1 MNISCPKCRSTFS
14 FSPNGA
20 SAESAEVQCPA
31 CGHAYQLAISAQEEE
46 SPPEWDLGKAWTP
59 EPRIEEGNDRSPDR
73 LMPQRESSPES
84 ILNRVF
90 GYPSFRENQKAII
103 DTLLAGRDVFALMP
117 TGSGKSLC
125 FQIPAIIRSGVGV
138 VVSPLIALM
147 QDQVTDLRQYGVRAH
162 FLNSSLSAEE
172 AARVDAIATGGDC
185 DLLYVA
191 PERLLTDRF
200 QRLLAN
206 MKLALFAIDEAHCVS
221 QWGHDFRPEY
231 LQIADVTRRFPGV
244 PRIALTATA
253 DPTTRREIVDKLYLA
268 DAVRFVA
275 SFDRPNIF
283 YRVQIKQNDKQQLLT
298 VLRERH
304 DGHAGI
310 VYVRTR
316 KRADTIARWLEDK
329 GISALPYHAGL
340 DADVRRRNQQRFLME
355 DGLLMVATVAFGMGI
370 DKPDIRVVIH
380 LDLPSSM
387 EAYYQETGRAGRDG
401 QPAEA
406 WLFYSL
412 ADVVAMRNLQNLS
425 TGNEAFK
432 SVQQRKFG
440 AFLGFCESPEC
451 RRKGV
456 LSYFGESYAPPCN
469 CCDCCIEPVDTWD
482 GTIAAQ
488 KALSCVYR
496 TGQRFGAV
504 YLIDVLTGRATERME
519 RFGHHR
525 IKTFGAGQ
533 ELEPKQWHS
542 VYRQLLAAGY
552 LDTDLAARSGLR
564 LNENS
569 WKILRDGQSVFFR
582 KDPVPVKPTSSKQ
595 GLTKISVQ
603 LEDADSIALWE
614 SLRQLRLDLSKAMNV
629 PPYVIFHDK
638 TLKEMLVR
646 RPVTRDDLL
655 GISGIGHSKMERFG
669 DDFLK
674 VIAQSAEGKASP
686 AED

>member
-1 MNISCPKCRSTFS
+1 M
-14 FSPNGA
+14 
-20 SAESAEVQCPA
+20 A
-31 CGHAYQLAISAQEEE
+31 CGHTYLLAISALEEE
-46 SPPEWDLGKAWTP
+46 GLPEWDPGEDEPP
-59 EPRIEEGNDRSPDR
+59 EPWVEDGDDRPPDR
-73 LMPQRESSPES
+73 FIPQRETNPES

-103 DTLLAGRDVFALMP
+103 DTLVAGRDVFALMP

-172 AARVDAIATGGDC
+172 AARVEGIAAAGDC
-185 DLLYVA
+185 DILYVA
-191 PERLLTDRF
+191 PERLLADRF
-200 QRLLAN
+200 RRLLATMN
-206 MKLALFAIDEAHCVS
+206 LALFAIDEAHCVS

-231 LQIADVTRRFPGV
+231 LQIAEVTRRFPGV

-283 YRVQIKQNDKQQLLT
+283 YRVQIKQNDKHQLLA

-316 KRADTIARWLEDK
+316 KRADTIARWIADK

-340 DADVRRRNQQRFLME
+340 DAEVRRRNQQRFLME
-355 DGLLMVATVAFGMGI
+355 DGLVMVATVAFGMGI
-370 DKPDIRVVIH
+370 DKPDIRVVAH

-412 ADVVAMRNLQNLS
+412 ADVVAMRSLQSLS
-425 TGNEAFK
+425 NGSEAFK
-432 SVQQRKFG
+432 SVQQRKLG

-451 RRKGV
+451 RRKG
-456 LSYFGESYAPPCN
+456 LLAYFGEPYAPPCN
-469 CCDCCIEPVDTWD
+469 CCDNCTEPVDTWD

-488 KALSCVYR
+488 KAMSCVYR

-504 YLIDVLTGRATERME
+504 YLIDVLTGRTTERME

-525 IKTFGAGQ
+525 IKTFGAGR
-533 ELEPKQWHS
+533 ELEPNQWHS

-569 WKILRDGQSVFFR
+569 WKILKDGQTVLFR
-582 KDPVPVKPTSSKQ
+582 KDPLPVRPASRKQ
-595 GLTKISVQ
+595 KSAKISIQ
-603 LEDADSIALWE
+603 FEDAESTALWE
-614 SLRQLRLDLSKAMNV
+614 ALRQLRLDLSKELNV

-638 TLKEMLVR
+638 TLKEMVAR

-655 GISGIGHSKMERFG
+655 GISGIGQSKMERFG

-674 VIAQSAEGKASP
+674 VIAQSMEGAALP
-686 AED
+686 ADD

>member
-1 MNISCPKCRSTFS
+1 MNIKR
-14 FSPNGA
+14 
-20 SAESAEVQCPA
+20 
-31 CGHAYQLAISAQEEE
+31 
-46 SPPEWDLGKAWTP
+46 PEA
-59 EPRIEEGNDRSPDR
+59 
-73 LMPQRESSPES
+73 

-90 GYPSFRENQKAII
+90 GYPTFRDNQKAII
-103 DTLLAGRDVFALMP
+103 DTLVAGRDVFALMP

-125 FQIPAIIRSGVGV
+125 FQIPAIIRDGVGV

-147 QDQVTDLRQYGVRAH
+147 QDQVADLRQYGVRAH

-172 AARVDAIATGGDC
+172 AARVEAIAVAGHC

-191 PERLLTDRF
+191 PERLLSERF

-206 MKLALFAIDEAHCVS
+206 MTPALFAIDEAHCVS

-231 LQIADVTRRFPGV
+231 LQIADVTQRFPGV

-253 DPTTRREIVDKLYLA
+253 DPATRREILEKLHLT
-268 DAVRFVA
+268 DAARFVA

-283 YRVQIKQNDKQQLLT
+283 YRVRIKRNDKQQLLT

-304 DGHAGI
+304 GGHAGI

-316 KRADTIARWLEDK
+316 KRADATARWLEAQ
-329 GISALPYHAGL
+329 GLAALPYHAGL
-340 DADVRRRNQQRFLME
+340 DAGVRRRNQQRFLME
-355 DGLLMVATVAFGMGI
+355 DGLVMVATVAFGMGI
-370 DKPDIRVVIH
+370 DKPDIRVVVH

-425 TGNEAFK
+425 NSNEAFK
-432 SVQQRKFG
+432 TVQQRKLG

-451 RRKGV
+451 RRKG
-456 LSYFGESYAPPCN
+456 LLGYFGEAYAPPCS
-469 CCDCCIEPVDTWD
+469 CCDNCTEPVNTWD

-542 VYRQLLAAGY
+542 VFRQLLAAGW
-552 LDTDLAARSGLR
+552 LDTDLAARNGLR
-564 LNENS
+564 LNARS
-569 WKILRDGQSVFFR
+569 WEILKNETAVFFR
-582 KDPVPVKPTSSKQ
+582 RDPEPPKAAARKKSGTASMAAF
-595 GLTKISVQ
+595 T
-603 LEDADSIALWE
+603 DAASLGLWE
-614 SLRQLRLDLSKAMNV
+614 KLRQRRLELAKALNV
-629 PPYVIFHDK
+629 PPYVVFHDK
-638 TLKEMLVR
+638 TLKEMVVR
-646 RPVTRDDLL
+646 RPVTPDDLL
-655 GISGIGHSKMERFG
+655 EIPGIGQSKLERFG
-669 DDFLK
+669 DPFLE
-674 VIAQSAEGKASP
+674 VINGCQ
-686 AED
+686 DD

>member
-1 MNISCPKCRSTFS
+1 MNISCPKCQKSDA
-14 FSPNGA
+14 N
-20 SAESAEVQCPA
+20 
-31 CGHAYQLAISAQEEE
+31 
-46 SPPEWDLGKAWTP
+46 
-59 EPRIEEGNDRSPDR
+59 
-73 LMPQRESSPES
+73 PES
-84 ILNRVF
+84 ILKRVF
-90 GYPSFRENQKAII
+90 GYPSFRENQKAIV
-103 DTLLAGRDVFALMP
+103 DTLLRGRDVFALMP

-138 VVSPLIALM
+138 VISPLIALM
-147 QDQVTDLRQYGVRAH
+147 QDQVTDLRQYGIRAH
-162 FLNSSLSAEE
+162 FLNSSLSAED
-172 AARVDAIATGGDC
+172 AARVEAIAARGDC

-200 QRLLAN
+200 QRLLTN
-206 MKLALFAIDEAHCVS
+206 MNLALFAIDEAHCVS

-231 LQIADVTRRFPGV
+231 LQIAEVTQRFPGV

-253 DPTTRREIVDKLYLA
+253 DPATRREIVDKLHLA
-268 DAVRFVA
+268 DAARFVA

-283 YRVQIKQNDKQQLLT
+283 YRVRIKQNDKQQLLA

-316 KRADTIARWLEDK
+316 KRADAIARWLEEK
-329 GISALPYHAGL
+329 GFSALPYHAGL
-340 DADVRRRNQQRFLME
+340 DADVRRRNQRRFLME
-355 DGLLMVATVAFGMGI
+355 DGWVMVATVAFGMGI

-406 WLFYSL
+406 WLFYSMS
-412 ADVVAMRNLQNLS
+412 DVVAMRNLQDLS
-425 TGNEAFK
+425 NANEAFK
-432 SVQQRKFG
+432 SVQQRKLG

-451 RRKGV
+451 RRKG
-456 LSYFGESYAPPCN
+456 LLGYFGESYAPPCD
-469 CCDCCIEPVDTWD
+469 CCDNCTEPVDTWD
-482 GTIAAQ
+482 GTVAAQ

-504 YLIDVLTGRATERME
+504 YLIDVLTGRATARME

-525 IKTFGAGQ
+525 IKTFGVGQ
-533 ELEPKQWHS
+533 ELAPKQWHS
-542 VYRQLLAAGY
+542 VFRQLLAAGC

-569 WKILRDGQSVFFR
+569 WKILKNEAPVVFRRD
-582 KDPVPVKPTSSKQ
+582 PEPVKAATRKKTARAAADAVSE
-595 GLTKISVQ
+595 SVP
-603 LEDADSIALWE
+603 LELWE
-614 SLRQLRLDLSKAMNV
+614 QLRQLRLDLSRELSI

-638 TLKEMLVR
+638 TLKEMAAR
-646 RPVTRDDLL
+646 RPATRDDLL
-655 GISGIGHSKMERFG
+655 DISGIGQSKLERFG
-669 DDFLK
+669 DQFLA
-674 VIAQSAEGKASP
+674 VIKRWRNP
-686 AED
+686 

>member
-1 MNISCPKCRSTFS
+1 MNISCPKCRSAFS
-14 FSPNGA
+14 LSPDGA
-20 SAESAEVQCPA
+20 SAETTEVQCPA
-31 CGHAYQLAISAQEEE
+31 CGYAYQLALSAQREAW
-46 SPPEWDLGKAWTP
+46 PPEWDPREAGMP
-59 EPRIEEGNDRSPDR
+59 EPLVEARNDRPSDR
-73 LMPQRESSPES
+73 SIPQSEASPES
-84 ILNRVF
+84 ILKRVF
-90 GYPSFRENQKAII
+90 GYPSFRDNQKAII
-103 DTLLAGRDVFALMP
+103 DTLLVGRDVFALMP

-147 QDQVTDLRQYGVRAH
+147 QDQVADLSQYGVRAY
-162 FLNSSLSAEE
+162 FLNSSLCAED
-172 AARVDAIATGGDC
+172 AARVEAIAAGGDC

-191 PERLLTDRF
+191 PERLLTNRF
-200 QRLLAN
+200 QRLLAHMN
-206 MKLALFAIDEAHCVS
+206 LALFAIDEAHCVS

-231 LQIADVTRRFPGV
+231 LQIVEVTQRFPGV

-253 DPTTRREIVDKLYLA
+253 DPTTRREIVDKLNLA

-316 KRADTIARWLEDK
+316 KRADATARWLEEK

-340 DADVRRRNQQRFLME
+340 DADVRRCNQQRFLME

-406 WLFYSL
+406 WLFYSMS
-412 ADVVAMRNLQNLS
+412 DVVAMRNLQNHS
-425 TGNEAFK
+425 NGNEAFK
-432 SVQQRKFG
+432 SVQQRKLG

-451 RRKGV
+451 RRKG
-456 LSYFGESYAPPCN
+456 LLGYFGESYAPPCN
-469 CCDCCIEPVDTWD
+469 CCDNCTEPVDTWD

-504 YLIDVLTGRATERME
+504 YLIDVLTGKATARME

-542 VYRQLLAAGY
+542 VFRQLLAAGY

-569 WKILRDGQSVFFR
+569 WKILKKEAPVVFR
-582 KDPVPVKPTSSKQ
+582 KDPAPVNAAARKKTVRAATVAFS
-595 GLTKISVQ
+595 
-603 LEDADSIALWE
+603 DAASMALWE
-614 SLRQLRLDLSKAMNV
+614 KLRQLRLTLSRELSI

-638 TLKEMLVR
+638 TLKEMVAR
-646 RPVTRDDLL
+646 RPATPDELL
-655 GISGIGHSKMERFG
+655 GISGIGQSKLERFG
-669 DDFLK
+669 DQFLE
-674 VIAQSAEGKASP
+674 VISRWEN
-686 AED
+686 E

>member
-1 MNISCPKCRSTFS
+1 MNLTCPKCRFA
-14 FSPNGA
+14 FKLSPDDAGA
-20 SAESAEVQCPA
+20 ETAEVNCPA
-31 CGHAYQLAISAQEEE
+31 GGHAYQLALAVKAEEM
-46 SPPEWDLGKAWTP
+46 PPEWDPLEDELP
-59 EPRIEEGNDRSPDR
+59 EPTVAGWNDSPPERSIPDGETR
-73 LMPQRESSPES
+73 PES
-84 ILNRVF
+84 VLNKVF
-90 GYPSFRENQKAII
+90 GFQTFRDNQKAII
-103 DTLLAGRDVFALMP
+103 DTLLSGRDVFALMP

-125 FQIPAIIRSGVGV
+125 FQIPSIIRSGVGV

-147 QDQVTDLRQYGVRAH
+147 QDQVADLRQYGVRAH
-162 FLNSSLSAEE
+162 FLNSSLSTE
-172 AARVDAIATGGDC
+172 AASRVETIAASGDC

-191 PERLLTDRF
+191 PEKMLTDRF

-206 MKLALFAIDEAHCVS
+206 MTLALFAIDEAHCVS

-231 LQIADVTRRFPGV
+231 LQIADVTQRFPGV

-253 DPTTRREIVDKLYLA
+253 DLTTRREIVDKLHLS
-268 DAVRFVA
+268 DANRFVA

-283 YRVQIKQNDKQQLLT
+283 YRIQIKQNDKQQLLT

-310 VYVRTR
+310 VYARTR
-316 KRADTIARWLEDK
+316 KRVDTTARWLEGK

-340 DADVRRRNQQRFLME
+340 DADVRRRHQQRFLME
-355 DGLLMVATVAFGMGI
+355 DGLVMVATVAFGMGI
-370 DKPDIRVVIH
+370 DKPDIRVVVH

-425 TGNEAFK
+425 NGNEAFK
-432 SVQQRKFG
+432 SVQQRKLG

-451 RRKGV
+451 RRKG
-456 LSYFGESYAPPCN
+456 LLGYFGESFAPPCS
-469 CCDCCIEPVDTWD
+469 CCDNCTEPVDTWD
-482 GTIAAQ
+482 GTVAAQ

-504 YLIDVLTGRATERME
+504 YLIDVLTGRTTERME

-525 IKTFGAGQ
+525 IKTFGVGQ

-542 VYRQLLAAGY
+542 VFRQLLAAGC
-552 LDTDLAARSGLR
+552 LDTNQAARSGLR

-569 WKILRDGQSVFFR
+569 WKILKDGQSVFFR
-582 KDPVPVKPTSSKQ
+582 NDPVLVKPTSRKQASKEAHFE
-595 GLTKISVQ
+595 LND
-603 LEDADSIALWE
+603 ENSIALWE
-614 SLRQLRLDLSKAMNV
+614 ALRQLRLELSKELNV

-638 TLKEMLVR
+638 TLKEMVVH
-646 RPVTRDDLL
+646 RPMTRDDLL
-655 GISGIGHSKMERFG
+655 GISGVGHSKLERFG
-669 DDFLK
+669 DHFLK
-674 VIAQSAEGKASP
+674 RISQFV
-686 AED
+686 

>member
-1 MNISCPKCRSTFS
+1 MNISCPNCRSTFS
-14 FSPNGA
+14 FNPDGA
-20 SAESAEVQCPA
+20 GPERAEVRCPA
-31 CGHAYQLAISAQEEE
+31 CGHAYLLAISALAEEG
-46 SPPEWDLGKAWTP
+46 PPEWDPGEEEVP
-59 EPRIEEGNDRSPDR
+59 EPWVEDGDNRPPDR
-73 LMPQRESSPES
+73 LIPQRESSPES

-125 FQIPAIIRSGVGV
+125 FQIPAIIRSGIGV

-172 AARVDAIATGGDC
+172 AARVEAIATGGDC

-191 PERLLTDRF
+191 PERLLSDRF
-200 QRLLAN
+200 RRLLTTMN
-206 MKLALFAIDEAHCVS
+206 LALFAIDEAHCVS

-253 DPTTRREIVDKLYLA
+253 DPTTRREIVDKLCLA

-283 YRVQIKQNDKQQLLT
+283 YRVQIKQNDKQQLLA
-298 VLRERH
+298 VLREQH

-316 KRADTIARWLEDK
+316 KRADTIARWLVEK
-329 GISALPYHAGL
+329 GVSALPYHAGL
-340 DADVRRRNQQRFLME
+340 DAEERRRNQQRFLME
-355 DGLLMVATVAFGMGI
+355 DGLVMVATVAFGMGI
-370 DKPDIRVVIH
+370 DKPDIRVVAH

-412 ADVVAMRNLQNLS
+412 ADVVAMRSLQSLS
-425 TGNEAFK
+425 NGNEAFK
-432 SVQQRKFG
+432 SVQQRKLG

-451 RRKGV
+451 RRKG
-456 LSYFGESYAPPCN
+456 LLAYFGEPYAPPCH
-469 CCDCCIEPVDTWD
+469 CCDNCTEPVDTWD

-488 KALSCVYR
+488 KAMSCVYR

-504 YLIDVLTGRATERME
+504 YLIDVLTGRTTERME

-525 IKTFGAGQ
+525 IKTFGAGR
-533 ELEPKQWHS
+533 ELEPNQWYS

-569 WKILRDGQSVFFR
+569 WRILRDGQTVLFR
-582 KDPVPVKPTSSKQ
+582 KDPVPVRPASRKQ
-595 GLTKISVQ
+595 KSAKISIQ
-603 LEDADSIALWE
+603 FEDADSIALWE
-614 SLRQLRLDLSKAMNV
+614 ALRQLRLDLSKALNV

-638 TLKEMLVR
+638 TLKAMVAR
-646 RPVTRDDLL
+646 RPVTRDGLL
-655 GISGIGHSKMERFG
+655 GISGIGQSKMERFG
-669 DDFLK
+669 DDFLQ
-674 VIAQSAEGKASP
+674 VIAQSVAGAVLP
-686 AED
+686 ADD

>member
-1 MNISCPKCRSTFS
+1 MDITCPKCRSAFEL
-14 FSPNGA
+14 SPGDAGA
-20 SAESAEVQCPA
+20 ETADVNCPA
-31 CGHAYQLAISAQEEE
+31 CGHAYQLALSTQAEEMPVE
-46 SPPEWDLGKAWTP
+46 WDPLEEGAPKSMLAEWNDSPPERFTADIEALP
-59 EPRIEEGNDRSPDR
+59 ETV
-73 LMPQRESSPES
+73 LKK
-84 ILNRVF
+84 VF
-90 GYPSFRENQKAII
+90 GFPTFRDNQKAII
-103 DTLLAGRDVFALMP
+103 DTLLTGKDVFALMP

-125 FQIPAIIRSGVGV
+125 FQLPSIIRPGVGV

-147 QDQVTDLRQYGVRAH
+147 QDQVADLRQVGVRAH
-162 FLNSSLSAEE
+162 FLNSSLSSAD
-172 AARVDAIATGGDC
+172 AARVEKIAVSGQC

-200 QRLLAN
+200 QGLLAN
-206 MKLALFAIDEAHCVS
+206 MNLALFAIDEAHCVS

-231 LQIADVTRRFPGV
+231 LQIAEVTHRFPGV

-253 DPTTRREIVDKLYLA
+253 DPATRRDIVEKLQLA
-268 DAVRFVA
+268 AAVRFVA

-283 YRVQIKQNDKQQLLT
+283 YRVQIKQHDKQQLLT

-316 KRADTIARWLEDK
+316 KRVDAIARWLTEK
-329 GISALPYHAGL
+329 GIAALPYHAGL
-340 DADVRRRNQQRFLME
+340 EADIRRRNQQRFLME
-355 DGLLMVATVAFGMGI
+355 DGLVMVATIAFGMGI
-370 DKPDIRVVIH
+370 DKPDVRFVAH
-380 LDLPSSM
+380 LDLPASM

-412 ADVVAMRNLQNLS
+412 ADVVAMRTLQNLS
-425 TGNEAFK
+425 NGNEAFK
-432 SVQQRKFG
+432 SLQQRKLG

-451 RRKGV
+451 RRKG
-456 LSYFGESYAPPCN
+456 LLGYFGESYPPPCY
-469 CCDCCIEPVDTWD
+469 CCDNCTEPADTWD

-504 YLIDVLTGRATERME
+504 YLIEVLTGNASERMK

-542 VYRQLLAAGY
+542 VFRQLLAAGC
-552 LDTDLAARSGLR
+552 LDTDMAARSGFR
-564 LNENS
+564 LNQNS
-569 WKILRDGQSVFFR
+569 WKILRDEQPVLFR
-582 KDPVPVKPTSSKQ
+582 NDPQPVKATARKKSPTTPS
-595 GLTKISVQ
+595 LAFTD
-603 LEDADSIALWE
+603 DASRALWE
-614 SLRQLRLDLSKAMNV
+614 TLRQVRLDLSREMNV

-638 TLKEMLVR
+638 TLKEMVVH
-646 RPVTRDDLL
+646 RPANRSEMLE
-655 GISGIGHSKMERFG
+655 ISGIGQTKLERFG
-669 DDFLK
+669 DQFLAA
-674 VIAQSAEGKASP
+674 IAKEG
-686 AED
+686 DG

>member
-1 MNISCPKCRSTFS
+1 MNICCPQCRSTFS
-14 FSPNGA
+14 FGPDGA
-20 SAESAEVQCPA
+20 SAETSEVQCPS
-31 CGHAYQLAISAQEEE
+31 CGHTYQLALSVHEEE
-46 SPPEWDLGKAWTP
+46 LPPERDPGEGGMP
-59 EPRIEEGNDRSPDR
+59 EPMVEAWNDRPSNR
-73 LMPQRESSPES
+73 SIPQSEANPES

-147 QDQVTDLRQYGVRAH
+147 QDQVTDLRHSGVRAH
-162 FLNSSLSAEE
+162 FLNSSLSAED
-172 AARVDAIATGGDC
+172 AARVEAIAAAGEC

-206 MKLALFAIDEAHCVS
+206 MDLALFAIDEAHCVS

-231 LQIADVTRRFPGV
+231 LQIADVTRRFPAV
-244 PRIALTATA
+244 PRMALTATA
-253 DPTTRREIVDKLYLA
+253 DPATRREIVAKLHLA
-268 DAVRFVA
+268 AAARFVA

-283 YRVQIKQNDKQQLLT
+283 YRVQIKQNDKRQLLT

-304 DGHAGI
+304 EGHAGI

-316 KRADTIARWLEDK
+316 KRADATARWLEEK

-340 DADVRRRNQQRFLME
+340 DADIRRRNQRRFLME
-355 DGLLMVATVAFGMGI
+355 EGLVMVATVAFGMGI

-406 WLFYSL
+406 WLFYSMS
-412 ADVVAMRNLQNLS
+412 DVVAMRNLQNLS
-425 TGNEAFK
+425 NANEAFK
-432 SVQQRKFG
+432 SVQQRKLS

-451 RRKGV
+451 RRKG
-456 LSYFGESYAPPCN
+456 LMGYFGESYAPPCN
-469 CCDCCIEPVDTWD
+469 CCDNCAEPVDTWD
-482 GTIAAQ
+482 GTVAAQ
-488 KALSCVYR
+488 KALSCIYR

-504 YLIDVLTGRATERME
+504 YLIDVLTGKTTARME
-519 RFGHHR
+519 RLGHNR
-525 IKTFGAGQ
+525 IKTFGVGQ

-542 VYRQLLAAGY
+542 VFRQLLAAGC

-569 WKILRDGQSVFFR
+569 WRILKNEATVVFR
-582 KDPVPVKPTSSKQ
+582 KDPEPVSAAARQKTARAAAVPFS
-595 GLTKISVQ
+595 
-603 LEDADSIALWE
+603 DAVSQALWE
-614 SLRQLRLDLSKAMNV
+614 KLRQLRLDLSRELSI

-638 TLKEMLVR
+638 TLKEMAVR
-646 RPVTRDDLL
+646 RPITTDDLL
-655 GISGIGHSKMERFG
+655 DISGVGQSKLERFG
-669 DDFLK
+669 AQFLE
-674 VIAQSAEGKASP
+674 VIKQWVNQ
-686 AED
+686 

>member
-1 MNISCPKCRSTFS
+1 MNICCPQCRSTFA
-14 FSPNGA
+14 FSPDGA
-20 SAESAEVQCPA
+20 SAETSEVQCPA
-31 CGHAYQLAISAQEEE
+31 CGHTYQLVLSVHEEE
-46 SPPEWDLGKAWTP
+46 LPPERDPVEAGMLEQMVERW
-59 EPRIEEGNDRSPDR
+59 NDRPSNR
-73 LMPQRESSPES
+73 SIPQSEASPES

-90 GYPSFRENQKAII
+90 GYPSFRENQKAIV
-103 DTLLAGRDVFALMP
+103 DTLLRGRDVFALMP

-125 FQIPAIIRSGVGV
+125 FQLPAIIRSGVGV

-147 QDQVTDLRQYGVRAH
+147 QDQVTDLRQYGIRAH
-162 FLNSSLSAEE
+162 FLNSTLSAED
-172 AARVDAIATGGDC
+172 AARVEAIAARGDC

-200 QRLLAN
+200 QRLLTN
-206 MKLALFAIDEAHCVS
+206 MNLSLFAIDEAHCVS

-231 LQIADVTRRFPGV
+231 LQIADVTQRFPGV

-253 DPTTRREIVDKLYLA
+253 DPATRREIVNKLRLD
-268 DAVRFVA
+268 DAARFVA

-283 YRVQIKQNDKQQLLT
+283 YRVRIKQNDKQQLLAA
-298 VLRERH
+298 LRNRH

-316 KRADTIARWLEDK
+316 KRADTTARWLEEK
-329 GISALPYHAGL
+329 GFSALPYHAGL

-355 DGLLMVATVAFGMGI
+355 DGLVMVATVAFGMGI

-406 WLFYSL
+406 WLFYSMS
-412 ADVVAMRNLQNLS
+412 DVVAMRNLQDLS
-425 TGNEAFK
+425 NANEAFK
-432 SVQQRKFG
+432 SVQQRKLR

-451 RRKGV
+451 RRKG
-456 LSYFGESYAPPCN
+456 LLGYFGESYAPPCD
-469 CCDCCIEPVDTWD
+469 CCDNCAEPVDTWD
-482 GTIAAQ
+482 GTVAAQ

-496 TGQRFGAV
+496 TGQRFGAG
-504 YLIDVLTGRATERME
+504 YLIDVLTGKATARME

-525 IKTFGAGQ
+525 IKTFGVGQ

-542 VYRQLLAAGY
+542 VFRQLLAAGC
-552 LDTDLAARSGLR
+552 LDTDLAARSGFR

-569 WKILRDGQSVFFR
+569 WKILKNEAPVVFRRD
-582 KDPVPVKPTSSKQ
+582 PEPVKAAFSKK
-595 GLTKISVQ
+595 TAKAAVA
-603 LEDADSIALWE
+603 ADSESVPLALWE
-614 SLRQLRLDLSKAMNV
+614 QLRQLRLELSRELSV

-638 TLKEMLVR
+638 TLKEMAAR
-646 RPVTRDDLL
+646 RPATPDDLL
-655 GISGIGHSKMERFG
+655 DISGIGQSKLERFG
-669 DDFLK
+669 DQFLE
-674 VIAQSAEGKASP
+674 VINRWKDQ
-686 AED
+686 

>member
-1 MNISCPKCRSTFS
+1 MIIICPKCRSTFKLG
-14 FSPNGA
+14 PDHTG
-20 SAESAEVQCPA
+20 AESAEVQCPA
-31 CGHAYQLAISAQEEE
+31 CAHTYQLALA
-46 SPPEWDLGKAWTP
+46 TP
-59 EPRIEEGNDRSPDR
+59 EEVLPSEWASGEEGIPEAMLADGSSMPPGRST
-73 LMPQRESSPES
+73 PQGGTRPES
-84 ILNRVF
+84 ILHRMF
-90 GYPSFRENQKAII
+90 GYPTFRDNQKAII

-125 FQIPAIIRSGVGV
+125 FQIPSIIRSGVGV

-162 FLNSSLSAEE
+162 FLNSSLPVEE
-172 AARVDAIATGGDC
+172 AARVEAIAAAGLC

-200 QRLLAN
+200 QRLLTHMN
-206 MKLALFAIDEAHCVS
+206 LALFAIDEAHCVS

-231 LQIADVTRRFPGV
+231 LQIADVTQRFPGV

-253 DPTTRREIVDKLYLA
+253 DPATRREIVDKLHLS

-283 YRVQIKQNDKQQLLT
+283 YRVRIKQNDKQQLLT
-298 VLRERH
+298 VLKERH
-304 DGHAGI
+304 HGQAGI
-310 VYVRTR
+310 VYLRTR
-316 KRADTIARWLEDK
+316 KRVDATARWLNER
-329 GISALPYHAGL
+329 GLAALPYHAGL
-340 DADVRRRNQQRFLME
+340 DADVRRRNQQQFLME
-355 DGLLMVATVAFGMGI
+355 DGLIMVATIAFGMGI
-370 DKPDIRVVIH
+370 DKPDIRLVAH

-401 QPAEA
+401 LPAEA

-425 TGNEAFK
+425 NGNQAFK
-432 SVQQRKFG
+432 SAQQRKLG

-451 RRKGV
+451 RRKG
-456 LSYFGESYAPPCN
+456 LLAYFGETYSPPCN
-469 CCDCCIEPVDTWD
+469 CCDNCTEPVDTWD

-504 YLIDVLTGRATERME
+504 YLIDVLTGNATERME

-533 ELEPKQWHS
+533 ELDPKQWHS
-542 VYRQLLAAGY
+542 VFRQLLAADC
-552 LDTDLAARSGLR
+552 LETDLAARSGLR

-569 WKILRDGQSVFFR
+569 WKILKNEAPAVFRRDAEPINAAAR
-582 KDPVPVKPTSSKQ
+582 KKAST
-595 GLTKISVQ
+595 
-603 LEDADSIALWE
+603 ASIASFSDVASLALWE
-614 SLRQLRLDLSKAMNV
+614 RLRQLRLELSRELNI
-629 PPYVIFHDK
+629 PPYVVFHDK
-638 TLKEMLVR
+638 TLKEMVAR
-646 RPVTRDDLL
+646 RPATPEDLL
-655 GISGIGHSKMERFG
+655 EIPGVGQSKLERFG
-669 DDFLK
+669 DRFLE
-674 VIAQSAEGKASP
+674 ILQQYP
-686 AED
+686 